1 MIVIQATSQH
11 VPAIAKM
18 AAETFVENFGQYFTP
33 EKLEAIVAKSYSHEQ
48 IQADLDSGE
57 QVHFLCNDADP
68 EGLNPLGFC
77 QIRCKDPR
85 QASPELSVEYPGP
98 CWEIR
103 RCYVLR
109 GSQGKNAGSLLL
121 EAVLSRVKEAGA
133 RTVWLLVLNEN
144 VKAQR
149 FYEKFGLA
157 NTGHSFFY
165 MAGPHSLLV
174 KQL

>member
-11 VPAIAKM
+11 VPVIAKM

-33 EKLEAIVAKSYSHEQ
+33 ENLEAHVAKSYTHEQ
-48 IQADLDSGE
+48 IQADLDNGE
-57 QVHFLCNDADP
+57 QVYFLCNDADV

-77 QIRCKDPR
+77 QTRRKDPR
-85 QASPELSVEYPGP
+85 QVSPELSVEYPQP
-98 CWEIR
+98 SWEIR

-109 GSQGKNAGSLLL
+109 SSQGKNAGSLLL
-121 EAVLSRVKEAGA
+121 EGVLSRVKEAGA
-133 RTVWLLVLNEN
+133 KTVWLFVLDEN

-157 NTGHSFFY
+157 NTGHSFTY
-165 MAGPHSLLV
+165 MAGPHNLLV